1 MAVRAELDQAAREET
16 LAALAKPAGELTM
29 NRYSGAVLAL
39 AMAAGLALGPVA
51 QSAHAAA
58 DPASMRPAF
67 LKFTVSN
74 LPAMQAFYEKAF
86 GMTQQ
91 KRLDNP
97 GSTEVILTSSSVGA
111 DLALVFY
118 KDGRKVALGTANG
131 PIGFYLQD
139 VDTAYAKAM
148 AAGGVSK
155 SAPRTGGGARVA
167 IVADPEG
174 HDIELLHLD

>member
-1 MAVRAELDQAAREET
+1 MTKHQGTGLLLAAAI
-16 LAALAKPAGELTM
+16 LALAPAALAADQ
-29 NRYSGAVLAL
+29 
-39 AMAAGLALGPVA
+39 GPLRL
-51 QSAHAAA
+51 S
-58 DPASMRPAF
+58 F
-67 LKFTVSN
+67 LKFTVSD
-74 LPAMQAFYEKAF
+74 LPAMQTFYEKAF

-97 GSTEVILTSSSVGA
+97 GSTEVILNSSGGM

-118 KDGRKVALGTANG
+118 KDGRKLALGNANG

-139 VDTAYAKAM
+139 VDSVYARAM
-148 AAGGVSK
+148 AAGATSRTG
-155 SAPRTGGGARVA
+155 PRTGGGARVA

>member
-1 MAVRAELDQAAREET
+1 MTRLNGVALMLAAAFAFGTAAQAA
-16 LAALAKPAGELTM
+16 P
-29 NRYSGAVLAL
+29 
-39 AMAAGLALGPVA
+39 
-51 QSAHAAA
+51 A
-58 DPASMRPAF
+58 DPASMRVSF

-97 GSTEVILTSSSVGA
+97 GSTEVILTSATPGGA

-118 KDGRKVALGTANG
+118 KDGRKVALGNANG

-139 VDTAYAKAM
+139 VDGVYARAM
-148 AAGGVSK
+148 AAGATSR
-155 SAPRTGGGARVA
+155 SAPRAGGGARVA
-167 IVADPEG
+167 IVEDPEG

>member
-1 MAVRAELDQAAREET
+1 MTKHQGATLMAVMA
-16 LAALAKPAGELTM
+16 AALALAP
-29 NRYSGAVLAL
+29 GAR
-39 AMAAGLALGPVA
+39 
-51 QSAHAAA
+51 SAHAAPA
-58 DPASMRPAF
+58 DPEHLRVSF

-86 GMTQQ
+86 GMQQQ

-97 GSTEVILTSSSVGA
+97 GSTEVILTGPTPGA

-118 KDGRKVALGTANG
+118 KDGRKLALGSANG

-139 VDTAYAKAM
+139 VDGAYAKAM
-148 AAGGVSK
+148 AAGATSK
-155 SAPRTGGGARVA
+155 SAPRTGGDARVA

-174 HDIELLHLD
+174 HDIELLHLN